1 MSDRCCV
8 RVGTDS
14 RTSVAL
20 LTSESSRTKAVV
32 DKESERKG
40 RKIQGGGRR
49 GRSSGM
55 SVCMSVSAC
64 VCESVCLCVCMRMM
78 DGQQVQCKGSV
89 WGCADRCQHTRCL
102 PHAPLS
108 PPPRPYVKRSGHRP
122 SPKVSERENVCECV
136 CLCVSVCLCE

>member
-40 RKIQGGGRR
+40 RQIQGGKAREKQWNER
-49 GRSSGM
+49 
-55 SVCMSVSAC
+55 V
-64 VCESVCLCVCMRMM
+64 
-78 DGQQVQCKGSV
+78 
-89 WGCADRCQHTRCL
+89 
-102 PHAPLS
+102 
-108 PPPRPYVKRSGHRP
+108 YV
-122 SPKVSERENVCECV
+122 CV
-136 CLCVSVCLCE
+136 CLCL